1 MISFSKT
8 SLFSFAFLSLS
19 AVAFLTMQADETELV
34 PLLIFIVVAACALVL
49 SALGY
54 GRKKQIDLTLDWIL
68 AFAAAAL
75 IFSVYPNEF
84 FDDAGFVMRYLD
96 NFSAGHFYAYNPT
109 DGPVLGISSPFQGI
123 ISGALSFLSPLTPE
137 QILRYTAFGGL
148 VALAFFVIQILR
160 TTSGE
165 NTSFV
170 LLSIVVL
177 LGSKMF
183 LNVMKCGLESSMH
196 IAIVLSVF
204 WSYYTKR
211 TRLMFFLFA
220 LAIFSKLD
228 SLPSVA
234 VVALFWLSANLKTL
248 LPFRFN
254 NTVVKQI
261 VLFTVVP
268 LAVWIV
274 VAWSFFG
281 SPLPQSAY
289 AKIHFH
295 AHPNDSWFPFFTRYV
310 TDGGFSILA
319 FFTAICFCLTAGFI
333 LFRRQHQELKL
344 LAPGTAFIA
353 TMVLYYFYNP
363 GEKMMWYYALPD
375 ILLLIQ
381 LVISLAFLS
390 KLVDQYWLR
399 TSVVLLSCISV
410 YSLCYPA
417 VASGKVWL
425 EEYLGI
431 VEYERDQL
439 GIYLGRQIS
448 ADDTLMTW
456 HGLTGRYTKG
466 YVLDMSGLN
475 SKLVTNYQRNSDTI
489 ARRFKPNWVVNTA
502 AYDYI
507 EMFNKPPFTFDTAFY
522 DITAYNYPNWI
533 VYKRVSD
540 SELHEYPVVLRKPN
554 VWGGDFSEQDGVIRI
569 SGLTKLFAFNAEASQ
584 LTGVLFGVAKSD
596 QPFECIAELRIKDTI
611 VETKTIHVF
620 PQGREVP
627 GAPSKVQNVTWR
639 FATPIPPKT
648 EVVVKVTRLGEPV
661 PFTLVQPYCLQ
672 RY

>member
-1 MISFSKT
+1 MISFSKL
-8 SLFSFAFLSLS
+8 SLFSLALLSFS
-19 AVAFLTMQADETELV
+19 AVAFITMQAGQTDV
-34 PLLIFIVVAACALVL
+34 VALLIFMLAAVGALIL
-49 SALGY
+49 SARGY
-54 GRKKQIDLTLDWIL
+54 GRKKQVDITLDWVL
-68 AFAAAAL
+68 ALSTATL
-75 IFSVYPNEF
+75 IFSTYPNEF

-96 NFSAGHFYAYNPT
+96 NFSSGHFYAYNPS
-109 DGPVLGISSPFQGI
+109 DGPVLGISSPFQGVVT
-123 ISGALSFLSPLTPE
+123 GTLSFLSPLAPE

-148 VALAFFVIQILR
+148 VGLAFFVIQILR

-165 NTSFV
+165 NSSFL

-177 LGSKMF
+177 FGSKMF

-234 VVALFWLSANLKTL
+234 VVGLFWLSDNFKTL

-254 NTVVKQI
+254 NTLVKQI
-261 VLFTVVP
+261 GLFTVVP
-268 LAVWIV
+268 LAVWIAA
-274 VAWSFFG
+274 AWYFFG

-295 AHPNDSWFPFFTRYV
+295 THPDDTWFPFFTRYL

-319 FFTAICFCLTAGFI
+319 LFTAICFSLNAGLI

-344 LAPGTAFIA
+344 LAPGAAFIA

-381 LVISLAFLS
+381 LVISLAFLA
-390 KLVDQYWLR
+390 KLVEQYWLR
-399 TSVVLLSCISV
+399 TSVLLLSCISIFG
-410 YSLCYPA
+410 LCYPA
-417 VASGKVWL
+417 VSGGKLWL
-425 EEYLGI
+425 EEYLAT
-431 VEYERDQL
+431 VEYERDRI
-439 GIYLGRQIS
+439 GIYLGQQIS
-448 ADDTLMTW
+448 AEDTLMTW

-475 SKLVTNYQRNSDTI
+475 SKLVTNYKRNTDSI
-489 ARRFKPNWVVNTA
+489 AQQFKPNWVVNTA
-502 AYDYI
+502 SGEYTTY
-507 EMFNKPPFTFDTAFY
+507 FNQPPYSFDTAFY

-533 VYKRVSD
+533 VYKRVAD
-540 SELHEYPVVLRKPN
+540 TELHEYPILLGKPN
-554 VWGGDFSEQDGVIRI
+554 VWEGNCSEDGGINRI
-569 SGLTKLFAFNAEASQ
+569 SGPTMQLAFNVECGDI
-584 LTGVLFGVAKSD
+584 TGVLFGVAKMETEF
-596 QPFECIAELRIKDTI
+596 QCQAELRIKDSLI
-611 VETKTIHVF
+611 ETKVINIF
-620 PQGREVP
+620 SQGRP
-627 GAPSKVQNVTWR
+627 TSGAPSKVQGVTWR

-648 EVVVKVTRLGEPV
+648 EGVVKITRLGEAI
-661 PFTLVQPYCLQ
+661 PFTVVQPYCIQ
-672 RY
+672 QY